1 MILEHWGNGQ
11 DQLISHGMQCWTG
24 AGVCNAY
31 YQVAMGWLKDGD
43 DLSGANNTGY
53 VSYAESHD
61 EERMQYKAKTYG
73 NGDLQ
78 TNEAARLARVPEC
91 IAFNVLLNGAHM
103 LWQFEELGY
112 DISIDYNGR
121 TGSKPNPKNK
131 GYFTQAERVDAF
143 TKSAQVIALRT
154 RLMSDAFT
162 GTPTVSIGSGKA
174 LRTIQWGSSVFAA
187 ANFGVSGNQAVTLP
201 SGTWFDYLG
210 GASRA
215 NGTYTLAPGELK
227 VFTNTA
233 VQAPVFADIET
244 RDHTDVPMVQDEAVK
259 AYKILRDGQVLI
271 LRGGRVYNMQGQLV
285 K

>member
-1 MILEHWGNGQ
+1 
-11 DQLISHGMQCWTG
+11 
-24 AGVCNAY
+24 
-31 YQVAMGWLKDGD
+31 
-43 DLSGANNTGY
+43 
-53 VSYAESHD
+53 
-61 EERMQYKAKTYG
+61 
-73 NGDLQ
+73 
-78 TNEAARLARVPEC
+78 
-91 IAFNVLLNGAHM
+91 
-103 LWQFEELGY
+103 
-112 DISIDYNGR
+112 
-121 TGSKPNPKNK
+121 
-131 GYFTQAERVDAF
+131 
-143 TKSAQVIALRT
+143 
-154 RLMSDAFT
+154 
-162 GTPTVSIGSGKA
+162 
-174 LRTIQWGSSVFAA
+174 VFAA

-227 VFTNTA
+227 VFTSTA